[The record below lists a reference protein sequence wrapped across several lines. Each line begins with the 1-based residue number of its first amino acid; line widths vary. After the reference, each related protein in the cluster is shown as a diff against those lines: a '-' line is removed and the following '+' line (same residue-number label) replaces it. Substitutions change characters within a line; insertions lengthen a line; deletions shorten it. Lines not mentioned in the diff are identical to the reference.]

1 MPDLTRDGGIL
12 DRMLMT
18 ILTPLAVLAAAW
30 PLDSVGLAPG
40 VPSLA
45 SRGHGQG
52 RAAEAQVDGGF
63 EGARLGPFSKL
74 ASTLGTWRVTQGVAA
89 IQSEHVRSGA
99 RSLHV
104 TGGERCEVEL
114 DFEDLGGA
122 GRVGFWAER
131 WTRVAPFEF
140 TLAVRVGGEWSALL
154 DASDEVVIGGFRTE
168 VSAVLPRG
176 ADGLRIRCTS
186 PPGKGV
192 LIDDVVLE
200 PARPMVIVG
209 CRARQPVLPVLVG
222 NALNPILA
230 VEVETRGLLEPLE
243 LEAIRFDLAGTSSPD
258 QLQRVEVFQGGPSLE
273 LSYDRPD
280 EVFGEGD
287 RFGAARRPGED
298 PSRGYTVRGRRALAP
313 GRNVFWIS
321 VAPSAD
327 ADLDGR
333 VDARVQSVTIGG
345 VEVQV
350 EDPSPDPVQRLGLAL
365 RTAGSGGSRA
375 YRIPGL
381 VTTPKGTLIAV
392 YDIRWNGWGD
402 LPGRIDVGCS
412 RSEDG
417 GRSWSPMAVIMSQG
431 PGEGWRG
438 DGVGDPAVLV
448 DRERGH
454 VHVLAAW
461 SHGDRAWRGSGP
473 GLAPEET
480 GQLMLATSTD
490 DGRSFGP
497 LRNLTRMVKDP
508 DWSYLLQGPGRGIT
522 MADGRLVFPAQY
534 QLSPG
539 EGRTPHSTVLVS
551 ADGGETW
558 SIGVGAR
565 ADTTEAAVVELA
577 DGELMLN
584 MRDNRGGSRAV
595 HTSVDGGAT
604 WQAHGSSRSALTE
617 PVCMASLIHVG
628 RELTG
633 EADGRLP
640 CSNPAVPAAPRR
652 RMTIRA
658 SSDGGASWPEE
669 RWLLLDEGKSAG
681 YSCLT
686 MIDGATVGI
695 LYEGSRAHMTFQRVP
710 LSELFPGS
718 LDDGSRGGR

>member
-1 MPDLTRDGGIL
+1 MGDLAREGGIL
-12 DRMLMT
+12 DGMLSPTLSSLM
-18 ILTPLAVLAAAW
+18 A
-30 PLDSVGLAPG
+30 
-40 VPSLA
+40 LA
-45 SRGHGQG
+45 SASQLWLGAPASTVHPVSTGPPPQD
-52 RAAEAQVDGGF
+52 RAPVARVDGGF
-63 EGARLGPFSKL
+63 EGAPLGPITELKS
-74 ASTLGTWRVTQGVAA
+74 ALGTWTVTRGSAA
-89 IQSEHVRSGA
+89 INGEHVRTGA
-99 RSLHV
+99 RSLHL

-122 GRVGFWAER
+122 GHLSFWAER
-131 WTRVAPFEF
+131 WTRAAPFEL
-140 TLAVRVGGEWSALL
+140 TVAVRVRGRWSALL
-154 DASDEVVIGGFRTE
+154 DASNDVVIGGFRARVT
-168 VSAVLPRG
+168 SALPPG
-176 ADGLRIRCTS
+176 ADGLRVRCTS

-200 PARPMVIVG
+200 PARPMTIVG
-209 CRARQPVLPVLVG
+209 CRALQPVLPVLVG
-222 NALNPILA
+222 NELNPILA
-230 VEVETRGLLEPLE
+230 LEVVTIGLLEPLE
-243 LEAIRFDLAGTSSPD
+243 LESISFDLSGSSRPD
-258 QLQRVEVFQGGPSLE
+258 QLQRAEVFHGGSSLE
-273 LSYDRPD
+273 LPYDQPD
-280 EVFGEGD
+280 AVFSESD
-287 RFGAARRPGED
+287 RFGEAQRPGED
-298 PSRGYTVRGRRALAP
+298 ASRALSVRGRRALAP
-313 GRNVFWIS
+313 GRNVFWVS
-321 VAPSAD
+321 VTPSAG

-333 VDARVQSVTIGG
+333 VDARIRAVTAGG
-345 VEVQV
+345 EEVQV
-350 EDPSPDPVQRLGLAL
+350 QDPSPVAVQRLGLAL

-381 VTTPKGTLIAV
+381 VTTPAGTLIAV

-412 RSEDG
+412 RSKDG
-417 GRSWSPMAVIMSQG
+417 GRSWSPMEVIMTRG

-480 GQLMLATSTD
+480 GQLMLTTSTD

-497 LRNLTRMVKDP
+497 LRNLTEMVKDP
-508 DWSYLLQGPGRGIT
+508 AWSYLLQGPGRGIT
-522 MADGRLVFPAQY
+522 MGDGRLVFPAQF
-534 QLSPG
+534 QLSPD

-565 ADTTEAAVVELA
+565 ADTTESAVVELA

-628 RELTG
+628 RELSG
-633 EADGRLP
+633 EADGRLLF
-640 CSNPAVPAAPRR
+640 SNPAVAAAPRR

-658 SSDGGASWPEE
+658 SSDGGNSWPED
-669 RWLLLDEGKSAG
+669 RWLLLDEGRSAG

-686 MIDGATVGI
+686 MIDESTVGI

-710 LSELFPGS
+710 LPELFPGPAGDAS
-718 LDDGSRGGR
+718 QAGR